1 MGSYWSVPYLTKK
14 SVLIEPAVKH
24 DTTEEKKATIAESIK
39 EIIAND
45 MLHTEPFVEIE
56 EKRALTPILEEKTQ
70 TIETQTD
77 VVEPVIEPVVE
88 VKVEV
93 KEDAKV
99 EVKVEPVVEP
109 IVEAEPVV
117 QLVVEAEP
125 FVQPV
130 VAVEPVVEVEP
141 LVEVEPVVEVEPLVE
156 PVVAVEPAVEP
167 VVDPVVAVEPVV
179 KAESIPDL
187 SSTIAPPNQF
197 NSVSHAIKK
206 SNKKNRRN

>member
-24 DTTEEKKATIAESIK
+24 DTTEEKKATIAESVK
-39 EIIAND
+39 ETVAND
-45 MLHTEPFVEIE
+45 MLYIEPFVEIE
-56 EKRALTPILEEKTQ
+56 EKRALTPIIEEKTQ

-77 VVEPVIEPVVE
+77 VIEPAVESVVEPKAAPVVE

-99 EVKVEPVVEP
+99 EVKVEPVVET
-109 IVEAEPVV
+109 VAVEPVV
-117 QLVVEAEP
+117 ELVVETEP
-125 FVQPV
+125 FVQPVVEVEPV

-141 LVEVEPVVEVEPLVE
+141 
-156 PVVAVEPAVEP
+156 
-167 VVDPVVAVEPVV
+167 VVAVEPVV
-179 KAESIPDL
+179 EPVAAPLPDL
-187 SSTIAPPNQF
+187 SSKIAPPNPF

-206 SNKKNRRN
+206 SNKRNRRN

>member
-24 DTTEEKKATIAESIK
+24 DTTEEKKATIAESVK
-39 EIIAND
+39 EMVAND
-45 MLHTEPFVEIE
+45 MLHIEPFVEIE
-56 EKRALTPILEEKTQ
+56 EKRALTPIIEEKTQ

-77 VVEPVIEPVVE
+77 VVEPVVEPIVE

-125 FVQPV
+125 FVEPV
-130 VAVEPVVEVEP
+130 VAVEPV
-141 LVEVEPVVEVEPLVE
+141 VEPLVE
-156 PVVAVEPAVEP
+156 PVVAVQPVIAVEPLVEP
-167 VVDPVVAVEPVV
+167 VVVAEPAV

-187 SSTIAPPNQF
+187 SSAIAPPPNQF

-206 SNKKNRRN
+206 SNKRNRRN

>member
-24 DTTEEKKATIAESIK
+24 DTTEEKKATIAESVK
-39 EIIAND
+39 ETVAND
-45 MLHTEPFVEIE
+45 MLYTEPFVEIE
-56 EKRALTPILEEKTQ
+56 EKRALTPIIEEKTQ

-77 VVEPVIEPVVE
+77 VVEPVVESVVAPAVEPVIAPAVEPKAEPVVE

-99 EVKVEPVVEP
+99 EVKVEPVVET
-109 IVEAEPVV
+109 
-117 QLVVEAEP
+117 
-125 FVQPV
+125 
-130 VAVEPVVEVEP
+130 VAVEPVVAA
-141 LVEVEPVVEVEPLVE
+141 EPVAAPL
-156 PVVAVEPAVEP
+156 
-167 VVDPVVAVEPVV
+167 
-179 KAESIPDL
+179 PDL
-187 SSTIAPPNQF
+187 SSKIAPPNPF

>member
-24 DTTEEKKATIAESIK
+24 DTTEEKKATIAESVK
-39 EIIAND
+39 ETVAND
-45 MLHTEPFVEIE
+45 MLYIEPFVEIE
-56 EKRALTPILEEKTQ
+56 EKRALTPIIEEKTQ

-77 VVEPVIEPVVE
+77 VVEPVVESVVAPAVEPVVE

-99 EVKVEPVVEP
+99 EVKVEPVVETVA
-109 IVEAEPVV
+109 VE
-117 QLVVEAEP
+117 LVVETEP
-125 FVQPV
+125 FVQPVVEVEPV

-141 LVEVEPVVEVEPLVE
+141 
-156 PVVAVEPAVEP
+156 
-167 VVDPVVAVEPVV
+167 VVAVEPVV
-179 KAESIPDL
+179 EPVAAPLPDL
-187 SSTIAPPNQF
+187 SSKIAPPPNQF

-206 SNKKNRRN
+206 SNKRNRRN

>member
-24 DTTEEKKATIAESIK
+24 DTTEEKKAMIAESVK
-39 EIIAND
+39 ETVAND
-45 MLHTEPFVEIE
+45 MLYIEPFVEIE
-56 EKRALTPILEEKTQ
+56 EKRALTPIIEEKTQ

-77 VVEPVIEPVVE
+77 VVEPVVAPLIAPVVE
-88 VKVEV
+88 VKVDV

-125 FVQPV
+125 FVEPV
-130 VAVEPVVEVEP
+130 VAVEPVI
-141 LVEVEPVVEVEPLVE
+141 
-156 PVVAVEPAVEP
+156 
-167 VVDPVVAVEPVV
+167 AVEPVV
-179 KAESIPDL
+179 KTESLPDL
-187 SSTIAPPNQF
+187 SSVLTPPPNQF

-206 SNKKNRRN
+206 SNKRNRRN

>member
-24 DTTEEKKATIAESIK
+24 DTTEVKKATVAESVK

-45 MLHTEPFVEIE
+45 MLHIEPFVEIE
-56 EKRALTPILEEKTQ
+56 EKRALTPIIEEKTQ

-77 VVEPVIEPVVE
+77 VVEPVVAPLIAPVVE
-88 VKVEV
+88 VKVDV

-99 EVKVEPVVEP
+99 EVKVEPVVE
-109 IVEAEPVV
+109 IVAVEPVV
-117 QLVVEAEP
+117 EVEP

-130 VAVEPVVEVEP
+130 VAVEPVVAI
-141 LVEVEPVVEVEPLVE
+141 E
-156 PVVAVEPAVEP
+156 PVVAVEH
-167 VVDPVVAVEPVV
+167 VVAVEPVIAVEPVV
-179 KAESIPDL
+179 KTESLPDL
-187 SSTIAPPNQF
+187 SSVLTPPPNQF

-206 SNKKNRRN
+206 SNKKNRKH

>member
-24 DTTEEKKATIAESIK
+24 DTTEEKKATIAESVK
-39 EIIAND
+39 EMVAND
-45 MLHTEPFVEIE
+45 MLYSEPFVEIE

-77 VVEPVIEPVVE
+77 VVEPVVE

-93 KEDAKV
+93 KEDVKV
-99 EVKVEPVVEP
+99 EVKVEPVVEVK
-109 IVEAEPVV
+109 VEPAVEVEPVV
-117 QLVVEAEP
+117 ELVVEAEP

-130 VAVEPVVEVEP
+130 VKA
-141 LVEVEPVVEVEPLVE
+141 EPLVE
-156 PVVAVEPAVEP
+156 PVVEVQP
-167 VVDPVVAVEPVV
+167 VVKVQPVVAVEPVV

-187 SSTIAPPNQF
+187 SSAIAPPQF